1 MPFEEVRMSATLTR
15 SSLDSYLNLN
25 VQNSNSVTQNNLH
38 VSSNSDN
45 GVDFAKAL
53 SILTSSANKT
63 DSFKD
68 SFSSNSVLSDTDDNY
83 FLSQLSSAYQNSAND
98 DTEEV
103 TANNKSSL
111 DERFSVL
118 NNSPKKEE
126 WELLEKKVD
135 DQDYSIL
142 SKLGDG
148 LLTAAKFAASAYL
161 GKVI

>member
-1 MPFEEVRMSATLTR
+1 MSATLTR

-68 SFSSNSVLSDTDDNY
+68 SFSSNSVLLDTDDNY

-111 DERFSVL
+111 EERFSVL

>member
-1 MPFEEVRMSATLTR
+1 MSATLTR

-25 VQNSNSVTQNNLH
+25 VQNSNSVTQNNLQ
-38 VSSNSDN
+38 VSKNSDN

-63 DSFKD
+63 DSFKE

-111 DERFSVL
+111 EERFSVL

>member
-1 MPFEEVRMSATLTR
+1 MSAILTR

-38 VSSNSDN
+38 VSSNSDK

-83 FLSQLSSAYQNSAND
+83 FLSQLSSAYQNSGND
-98 DTEEV
+98 DTEEI

-111 DERFSVL
+111 EERFSVL

>member
-1 MPFEEVRMSATLTR
+1 MSATLTR

-25 VQNSNSVTQNNLH
+25 VQNSNSVIQNNLQ
-38 VSSNSDN
+38 VSKNSDN

-68 SFSSNSVLSDTDDNY
+68 SFSSNRGVSDIDDNY
-83 FLSQLSSAYQNSAND
+83 FLSQLSSAYLDSASD
-98 DTEEV
+98 ETEEV

-111 DERFSVL
+111 EERFSVL

-148 LLTAAKFAASAYL
+148 LLTAAKFAASVYL

>member
-25 VQNSNSVTQNNLH
+25 VQNSNSVTQNNLQ
-38 VSSNSDN
+38 VSKNSDN

-68 SFSSNSVLSDTDDNY
+68 SFSSNSGLSDTDDNY
-83 FLSQLSSAYQNSAND
+83 FLSQLSSAYQDSASD
-98 DTEEV
+98 ETEGV
-103 TANNKSSL
+103 TANNRSSL
-111 DERFSVL
+111 EERFSVL

>member
-1 MPFEEVRMSATLTR
+1 MSATLTR

-25 VQNSNSVTQNNLH
+25 VQNSNSVTQNNLQ

-45 GVDFAKAL
+45 GLAFAKAL

-98 DTEEV
+98 ETEEV

-111 DERFSVL
+111 EERFSVL

-148 LLTAAKFAASAYL
+148 LLTAAKFATSAYL

>member
-1 MPFEEVRMSATLTR
+1 MSATLTR

-68 SFSSNSVLSDTDDNY
+68 SFSSNMEGSDTDDNY

-111 DERFSVL
+111 EERFSVL

>member
-1 MPFEEVRMSATLTR
+1 MSATLTR

-68 SFSSNSVLSDTDDNY
+68 SFSSNSVLSDTNDNY
-83 FLSQLSSAYQNSAND
+83 FLSQLSSAYQNSGND
-98 DTEEV
+98 DTEEI

-111 DERFSVL
+111 EERFSVL

>member
-1 MPFEEVRMSATLTR
+1 MSATLTR

-25 VQNSNSVTQNNLH
+25 VQNSNSVIQNNLQ
-38 VSSNSDN
+38 VSKNSDN

-68 SFSSNSVLSDTDDNY
+68 SFSSNRGVSDTDDNY
-83 FLSQLSSAYQNSAND
+83 FLSQLSSAYQDSASD
-98 DTEEV
+98 ETEEV

-111 DERFSVL
+111 EKRFSVL

>member
-25 VQNSNSVTQNNLH
+25 VQNSNSVTQNNLQ
-38 VSSNSDN
+38 VSKNSDN

-68 SFSSNSVLSDTDDNY
+68 SFSSNRGVSDTDDNY
-83 FLSQLSSAYQNSAND
+83 FLSQLSSAYQDSASD
-98 DTEEV
+98 ETEDV

-111 DERFSVL
+111 EERFSVL

>member
-1 MPFEEVRMSATLTR
+1 MSATLTR

-25 VQNSNSVTQNNLH
+25 VQNSNSVTQNNLQ
-38 VSSNSDN
+38 VSEDSDN

-53 SILTSSANKT
+53 SILTSSANKA
-63 DSFKD
+63 DSFKN
-68 SFSSNSVLSDTDDNY
+68 SLSSNSSLSDTDDNY
-83 FLSQLSSAYQNSAND
+83 FLSQLSSAYHDSAND
-98 DTEEV
+98 ETEEV

-111 DERFSVL
+111 EERFSVL

-126 WELLEKKVD
+126 WELLEKKPD
-135 DQDYSIL
+135 EQDYSIL

>member
-1 MPFEEVRMSATLTR
+1 MSATLTR

-25 VQNSNSVTQNNLH
+25 VQNSNSVTQNNLQ
-38 VSSNSDN
+38 VSKSSDN

-83 FLSQLSSAYQNSAND
+83 FLSQLSSAYQNSGND
-98 DTEEV
+98 DTEEI
-103 TANNKSSL
+103 TANNKSSVE
-111 DERFSVL
+111 ERFSVL

>member
-1 MPFEEVRMSATLTR
+1 MSATLTR

-83 FLSQLSSAYQNSAND
+83 FLSQLSSAYQNSGND
-98 DTEEV
+98 DTEEI

-111 DERFSVL
+111 EERFSVL

-161 GKVI
+161 GKVS

>member
-1 MPFEEVRMSATLTR
+1 MSATLTR

-68 SFSSNSVLSDTDDNY
+68 SFSSNSGLSDTDDNY
-83 FLSQLSSAYQNSAND
+83 FLSQLSSAYQDSARD
-98 DTEEV
+98 ETEEV

-111 DERFSVL
+111 EERFSVL

>member
-111 DERFSVL
+111 EERFSVL

-161 GKVI
+161 GKMI

>member
-1 MPFEEVRMSATLTR
+1 MSATLTR

-25 VQNSNSVTQNNLH
+25 VQNSNSVTQNNLQ
-38 VSSNSDN
+38 VSKNSDN

-83 FLSQLSSAYQNSAND
+83 FLSQLSSAYQNSGND
-98 DTEEV
+98 DTEEI

-111 DERFSVL
+111 EERFSVL

-148 LLTAAKFAASAYL
+148 LLTAAKFAANAYL

>member
-1 MPFEEVRMSATLTR
+1 MSATLTR

-25 VQNSNSVTQNNLH
+25 VQNSNSVIQNNLQ
-38 VSSNSDN
+38 VSKNSDN

-68 SFSSNSVLSDTDDNY
+68 SFSSNRGVSDTDDNY
-83 FLSQLSSAYQNSAND
+83 FLSQLSSAYQDSASD
-98 DTEEV
+98 ETEEV
-103 TANNKSSL
+103 TTNNKSSL
-111 DERFSVL
+111 EERFSVL

>member
-1 MPFEEVRMSATLTR
+1 MSATLTR

-83 FLSQLSSAYQNSAND
+83 FLSQLSSSYQNSGND
-98 DTEEV
+98 DTEEI

-111 DERFSVL
+111 EERFSVL

>member
-1 MPFEEVRMSATLTR
+1 MSATLTR

-25 VQNSNSVTQNNLH
+25 VQNSNSVIQNNLQ
-38 VSSNSDN
+38 VSKNSDN

-68 SFSSNSVLSDTDDNY
+68 SFSSNRGVSDTDDNY
-83 FLSQLSSAYQNSAND
+83 FLSQLSSAYRDSASD
-98 DTEEV
+98 ETEEV

-111 DERFSVL
+111 EERFSVL

>member
-1 MPFEEVRMSATLTR
+1 MSATLTR

-25 VQNSNSVTQNNLH
+25 VQNSNSVIQNNLQ
-38 VSSNSDN
+38 VSKNSDN

-68 SFSSNSVLSDTDDNY
+68 SFSSNRGVSDIDDNY
-83 FLSQLSSAYQNSAND
+83 FLSQLPSAYRDSASD
-98 DTEEV
+98 ETEEV

-111 DERFSVL
+111 EERFSVL

>member
-1 MPFEEVRMSATLTR
+1 MSATLTR

-98 DTEEV
+98 ETEEV

-111 DERFSVL
+111 EERFSVL

-126 WELLEKKVD
+126 WELLERKVD

>member
-1 MPFEEVRMSATLTR
+1 MSATLTR

-25 VQNSNSVTQNNLH
+25 VQNSNSVIQNNLQ
-38 VSSNSDN
+38 VSKNSDN

-68 SFSSNSVLSDTDDNY
+68 SFSSNRGVSDIDDNY
-83 FLSQLSSAYQNSAND
+83 FLSQLSSAHRDSASD
-98 DTEEV
+98 ETEEV

-111 DERFSVL
+111 EERFSVL

>member
-1 MPFEEVRMSATLTR
+1 MSATLTR

-68 SFSSNSVLSDTDDNY
+68 SFSSNSVLSDTGDNY

-111 DERFSVL
+111 EERFSVL

>member
-1 MPFEEVRMSATLTR
+1 MSATLTR

-25 VQNSNSVTQNNLH
+25 VQNSNSVTQNNLQ
-38 VSSNSDN
+38 VSKNSDN

-68 SFSSNSVLSDTDDNY
+68 SFSSNREVSDTDDNY
-83 FLSQLSSAYQNSAND
+83 LLSQLSSAYQDSASD
-98 DTEEV
+98 ETEEV

-111 DERFSVL
+111 EERFSVL

>member
-1 MPFEEVRMSATLTR
+1 MSATLTR

-25 VQNSNSVTQNNLH
+25 VQNSNSVTQNNLQ
-38 VSSNSDN
+38 VSKNSDN

-68 SFSSNSVLSDTDDNY
+68 SFSSNREVSDTDDNY
-83 FLSQLSSAYQNSAND
+83 FLSQLSSAYQDSASD
-98 DTEEV
+98 ETEEV

-111 DERFSVL
+111 EERFSVL

-142 SKLGDG
+142 SNLGDG

>member
-1 MPFEEVRMSATLTR
+1 MSATLTR

-111 DERFSVL
+111 EERFSVL

-161 GKVI
+161 GKVIKDFCYG

>member
-1 MPFEEVRMSATLTR
+1 MSATLTR

-25 VQNSNSVTQNNLH
+25 VQNSNSVIQNNLQ
-38 VSSNSDN
+38 VSKNSDN

-98 DTEEV
+98 ETEEV

-111 DERFSVL
+111 EERFSVL

>member
-1 MPFEEVRMSATLTR
+1 MTATLTR

-111 DERFSVL
+111 EERFSVL

>member
-1 MPFEEVRMSATLTR
+1 M
-15 SSLDSYLNLN
+15 
-25 VQNSNSVTQNNLH
+25 
-38 VSSNSDN
+38 
-45 GVDFAKAL
+45 
-53 SILTSSANKT
+53 
-63 DSFKD
+63 
-68 SFSSNSVLSDTDDNY
+68 SDTDDNY
-83 FLSQLSSAYQNSAND
+83 FLSQLSSAYQDSASD
-98 DTEEV
+98 ETEEV

-111 DERFSVL
+111 EERFSVL

-135 DQDYSIL
+135 DQNYSIL

>member
-1 MPFEEVRMSATLTR
+1 MSATLTR

-111 DERFSVL
+111 EERFSVL

-161 GKVI
+161 AKVI

>member
-1 MPFEEVRMSATLTR
+1 MSATLTR

-111 DERFSVL
+111 EERFSVL

-142 SKLGDG
+142 SKLGAG

>member
-1 MPFEEVRMSATLTR
+1 MSATLTR

-25 VQNSNSVTQNNLH
+25 VQNSNSVIQNNLQ
-38 VSSNSDN
+38 VSKNSDN
-45 GVDFAKAL
+45 GLDFAKAL

-68 SFSSNSVLSDTDDNY
+68 SFSSNRGVSDTDDNY
-83 FLSQLSSAYQNSAND
+83 FLSQLSSAYQDSASD
-98 DTEEV
+98 ETEEV
-103 TANNKSSL
+103 TTNNKSSL
-111 DERFSVL
+111 EERFSVL

>member
-1 MPFEEVRMSATLTR
+1 MSATLTR

-68 SFSSNSVLSDTDDNY
+68 SFSSNRGVSDTDDNY
-83 FLSQLSSAYQNSAND
+83 FLSQLSSAYQDSASD
-98 DTEEV
+98 ETEDV

-111 DERFSVL
+111 EERFSVL

>member
-1 MPFEEVRMSATLTR
+1 MSATLTR

-25 VQNSNSVTQNNLH
+25 VQNSNSVTQNNLQ
-38 VSSNSDN
+38 VSKNSDN

-68 SFSSNSVLSDTDDNY
+68 SFSSNSGLSDTDDNY
-83 FLSQLSSAYQNSAND
+83 FLSQLSSAYQYSASD
-98 DTEEV
+98 ETEEV
-103 TANNKSSL
+103 TANNRSSL
-111 DERFSVL
+111 EERFSVL